1 MTPYTI
7 VCLRNQVHIIGP
19 TIRRLR
25 QVVAHHYKHRHDGRG
40 SKAVRSWID
49 ELRSADR
56 ASGYSAAV
64 AALAEFD
71 RTVESTEDDDAGL
84 TRADLQQFYGP
95 SVRI

>member
-7 VCLRNQVHIIGP
+7 VCLRNHVHIIGP

-25 QVVAHHYKHRHDGRG
+25 HVVAHHYKHRHDGRG

-64 AALAEFD
+64 TALAEFD
-71 RTVESTEDDDAGL
+71 RIVESTEDDDAGL